1 MNTHLVEHTVFKAS
15 EQIDKIISL
24 LKQQPFYRQYNFAKG
39 KHLSDHGIWGGQHVL
54 IIEQGSVSIQRVS
67 SGKMM
72 AICEA
77 PNMIGIGE
85 LLLNQRFHEV
95 VAETDIVMAYAPY
108 DDFVLFLRENH
119 LWKDIC
125 YVLSAH
131 AQVLYSRL
139 ANTDSRRA
147 YNIVKTYLIELEFM
161 SPDFRQS
168 IAVWKYLQ
176 NLTVLS
182 RSAIMSILSELRNQK
197 CIEMKDG
204 KLLKINR
211 LPDELIA
218 QQVQEKK

>member
-1 MNTHLVEHTVFKAS
+1 MCLVRMLRCF
-15 EQIDKIISL
+15 I
-24 LKQQPFYRQYNFAKG
+24 
-39 KHLSDHGIWGGQHVL
+39 
-54 IIEQGSVSIQRVS
+54 RV
-67 SGKMM
+67 
-72 AICEA
+72 
-77 PNMIGIGE
+77 
-85 LLLNQRFHEV
+85 
-95 VAETDIVMAYAPY
+95 
-108 DDFVLFLRENH
+108 
-119 LWKDIC
+119 W
-125 YVLSAH
+125 
-131 AQVLYSRL
+131 
-139 ANTDSRRA
+139 
-147 YNIVKTYLIELEFM
+147 LEFM